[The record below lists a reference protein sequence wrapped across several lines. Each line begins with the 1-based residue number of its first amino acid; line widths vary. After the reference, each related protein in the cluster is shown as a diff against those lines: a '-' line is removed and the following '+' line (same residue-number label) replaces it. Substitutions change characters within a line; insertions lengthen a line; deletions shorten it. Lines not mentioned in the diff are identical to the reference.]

1 MKNPRLLHEEI
12 YIYITQLRDQRCVY
26 SSTLPIHGNSNAANS
41 HVNFFTG
48 HHANHAIPG
57 AIHFGAPLA
66 IYGRHNP
73 TVDQAYLL
81 VVISLSY
88 KLYVLVHVLCEWL
101 TALWSLELMQCT
113 TVCWVPTLLSC
124 PCWKTSGKGPRT
136 NGTRGMKDAFMGTAT
151 FNSCP
156 LRLVHMTATCF
167 HMV

>member
-124 PCWKTSGKGPRT
+124 PVERPRERAHARMEREEWRMHSWERQPSIPAHL
-136 NGTRGMKDAFMGTAT
+136 G
-151 FNSCP
+151 
-156 LRLVHMTATCF
+156 
-167 HMV
+167 